1 MKESMITI
9 RITNEEK
16 KLLEQKATE
25 NGLTLSQFIRR
36 KIDFYNVDN
45 KDNIEAGICPFV
57 ICDIF
62 TEIQKLQ
69 LKNPEIDFDALEGSM
84 EKLWQK

>member
-1 MKESMITI
+1 MKGAMLTL

-16 KLLEQKATE
+16 KLLEQKANE

-36 KIDFYNVDN
+36 KLNIYEMDN
-45 KDNIEAGICPFV
+45 ANDKETGICPFI
-57 ICDIF
+57 ICNIF

-69 LKNPEIDFDALEGSM
+69 LKNPEIDFDALEGSV
-84 EKLWQK
+84 EKLWLK